1 MPYGYGASNRERG
14 AARNRTQTTSR
25 NKGTTASKPSSK
37 SISDRNRGSSNTTT
51 VVSGNQ
57 IRASKEKFTTAV
69 GKSRLDNFKVKDIPF
84 APGISGFTRDF
95 RQKQFERNRKFFR
108 EKVLTSKNRGG
119 YVDTLDSYSSY
130 MKNRLSNKTDAY
142 GNKLNLNTGREVKKD
157 PNTPESREAVG
168 RANARAGYGPAVEI
182 YGEDGNRYVEGALN
196 IGIEKPDL
204 TATKFNN
211 ENLTSEQQALRV
223 KKRGRRKTILTD
235 PTGLGSSEPST
246 TKKTLLG

>member
-1 MPYGYGASNRERG
+1 MSSTGPSGKQGGNS
-14 AARNRTQTTSR
+14 
-25 NKGTTASKPSSK
+25 SKTSSK
-37 SISDRNRGSSNTTT
+37 SIPDRNRGLSNTTT
-51 VVSGNQ
+51 VATGRQ
-57 IRASKEKFTTAV
+57 IRTSKEKFTKAV
-69 GKSRLDNFKVKDIPF
+69 GKSRLDNYEVKDIPG
-84 APGISGFTRDF
+84 PVGGLTKEF

-142 GNKLNLNTGREVKKD
+142 GNKLNLNTGREVEKD
-157 PNTPESREAVG
+157 PNTPESREATG
-168 RANARAGYGPAVEI
+168 RANARFGYGPAVEI

-196 IGIEKPDL
+196 IGIEKPDS